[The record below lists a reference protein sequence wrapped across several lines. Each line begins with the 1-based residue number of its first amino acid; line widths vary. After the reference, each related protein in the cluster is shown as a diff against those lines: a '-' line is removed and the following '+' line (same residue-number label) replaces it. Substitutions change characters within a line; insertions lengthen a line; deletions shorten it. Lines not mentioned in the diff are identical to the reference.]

1 MCYTIRTGRYVN
13 MSGLT
18 KNYKAYNEY
27 LKVMPEPLMPSQLP
41 KRKIN
46 LLAISKYAKENHICV
61 ARLSAE
67 EKEQLIQKIG
77 RF

>member
-1 MCYTIRTGRYVN
+1 

-27 LKVMPEPLMPSQLP
+27 LKVMPEPIMPSQLP

-46 LLAISKYAKENHICV
+46 LSAISKYAKENNICV
-61 ARLSAE
+61 AKLSTE
-67 EKEQLIQKIG
+67 EKEQRIQNVG
-77 RF
+77 SF

>member
-1 MCYTIRTGRYVN
+1 

-27 LKVMPEPLMPSQLP
+27 LKTMPEPIMPSQLP

-46 LLAISKYAKENHICV
+46 LSAISKYAKENHTRV
-61 ARLSAE
+61 ADLSAE
-67 EKEQLIQKIG
+67 EKELLIRKVG
-77 RF
+77 SF